1 MDLLQDGDMPSQ
13 AVLDSLNVE
22 QSREEN
28 KANLDKLG
36 GVEALAK
43 MLNVD
48 IKTGVKHSQVLGLR
62 AKYGNNQF
70 PKSPMATF
78 FELLMDAMNDSTL
91 MILIAAATVSLVI
104 GTIEHPDE
112 GWIEGVAVFIA
123 VALVALI
130 SAGNDYSKELQF
142 RKLEATSAEDERC
155 SVFREGVIERINPM
169 DIVVGDILV
178 LQAGDSISADCIICD
193 DSTVLSSEAA
203 LTGEPEDMKKS
214 KNRDPF
220 LLSSCLITAADETR
234 AMVVGIGTHSQW
246 GKIKASLVM
255 ESVNTPLQD
264 KLQIMTEKI
273 GYVGMTAAIATFIA
287 LVANIWVLH
296 DGEDVVAGI
305 IEAFIQAVVVVVVS
319 IPEGLPLAVT
329 IALSYSTSKMYQD
342 QCFIRVLAACE
353 TMGNATNICSDKTGT
368 LTENRMTVVAG
379 WYADAKYTQ
388 DNFDAAT
395 FSSAVKTVIAEHA
408 CISRTAYLV
417 YKDAEGR
424 TLPNPN
430 IIGNK
435 TEGALLMLAKKWG
448 YDDEKTRSD
457 NYDEKKDKVF
467 AFNSSKKRS
476 TTIVHKKDGSVTLYC
491 KGASEWVIQDCTHY
505 LNPEGKPVPFTADK
519 RKDLEA
525 FILSMAEQALR
536 TLTLTH
542 KYYPAGSS
550 LPSDYMENPPD
561 NSDLVLDCI
570 VGIIDPL
577 RGDVKEAVRI
587 AQGAGVTVRMVT
599 GDNLATAKAIARQ
612 CGIYKDANGI
622 GVEGPDLRKMTPAE
636 LDSILPTLQVV
647 GRSSPDDKYLLVT
660 RLNGHGVPATQAD
673 WEAKHKDKIGV
684 AWETH
689 KDLLLPGYREEWEAT
704 RPGGGQVVGV
714 TGDGTNDAPALKA
727 ADVGLAM
734 GITGTKVAQSA
745 SDIVILDDRFGSIV
759 RAIMWGRSIYDNIR
773 KFLQFQLTVNVVALN
788 LVFIG
793 AVVGFGEPLNAVQ
806 MLWVNLVMDTLGALA
821 LATEPPSMELLN
833 RKPYKRSVDLVSHPM
848 VRNILV
854 QSAYQVVMLLVLL
867 FEGDKWF
874 GVHTIEEGCKL
885 YKILGADRKWDAFS
899 HKKGAAVDPQN
910 EITCASFGESQ
921 YCGGTKDTDCLLDTF
936 TVAATG
942 ATFNFH
948 DLKDF
953 EHDCLECKR
962 IDRRHG
968 TIIFNS
974 FIFCQFFNLF
984 NSRILFNDRINPFY
998 NLHNSPTFLIVGFF
1012 IFAFQVL
1019 LINVAGEFMKIE
1031 PLNLNEWLIT
1041 MALGVVT
1048 IPLSMLARFM
1058 PVEEAAEDF
1067 FDNSLDEKQVSASKA
1082 AFANTG
1088 NAKISPVKTV

>member
-1 MDLLQDGDMPSQ
+1 MVAVQGPPQ
-13 AVLDSLNVE
+13 EVLDSMNVE

-43 MLNVD
+43 MLDVD

-62 AKYGNNQF
+62 EKYGNNQF
-70 PKSPMATF
+70 PASPMATF
-78 FELLMDAMNDSTL
+78 LELLLAALNDSTL
-91 MILIAAATVSLVI
+91 MILIAAAAVSLAI
-104 GTIEHPDE
+104 GLVEHPDD
-112 GWIEGVAVFIA
+112 GWIEGAAIFVA

-169 DIVVGDILV
+169 DVVVGDILV

-193 DSTVLSSEAA
+193 DSKALSSEAA

-214 KNRDPF
+214 RNKDPF

-234 AMVVGIGTHSQW
+234 AMVIGIGTHSQW

-255 ESVNTPLQD
+255 EAVNTPLQD
-264 KLQIMTEKI
+264 KLQTMTEKI
-273 GYVGMTAAIATFIA
+273 GYVGMTASALTFIA
-287 LVANIWVLH
+287 LVVNIWAIH
-296 DGEDVVAGI
+296 DGKDVVEGF
-305 IEAFIQAVVVVVVS
+305 IEAFIQAVVIVVVA

-379 WYADAKYTQ
+379 WYADSKFTQ
-388 DNFDAAT
+388 DNFKDAKL
-395 FSSAVKTVIAEHA
+395 SDPVKKVISDHA

-417 YKDAEGR
+417 YNDAEGNP
-424 TLPNPN
+424 LHAPN

-435 TEGALLMLAKKWG
+435 TEGALLMLAKNWG
-448 YDDEKTRSD
+448 FDDEKVRSD

-476 TTIVHKKDGSVTLYC
+476 TTIIHKPDGSVTLFC

-505 LNPEGKPVPFTADK
+505 TSPNGDPVVLTDDK
-519 RKDLEA
+519 RKELEA
-525 FILSMAEQALR
+525 FIESMAVQALR

-542 KYYPAGSS
+542 KYYPSGANN
-550 LPSDYMENPPD
+550 LPGDYMENPPD
-561 NSDLVLDCI
+561 HSDLVLDCI

-577 RGDVKEAVRI
+577 RGDVNDAVRI

-599 GDNLATAKAIARQ
+599 GDNLVTAIAIAKQ
-612 CGIYKDANGI
+612 CGIYTEGGMGI
-622 GVEGPDLRKMTPAE
+622 EGPDLRKMTPKE
-636 LDSILPTLQVV
+636 LDAVLPVLQVV

-660 RLNGHGVPATQAD
+660 RLNGHGVPNTQAD
-673 WEAKHKDKIGV
+673 WEAKHADKVGV
-684 AWETH
+684 KWDTH
-689 KDLLLPGYREEWEAT
+689 KDKLLPGYREEWEST

-734 GITGTKVAQSA
+734 GITGTKVAQAA
-745 SDIVILDDRFGSIV
+745 SDIVILDDRFSSIV

-773 KFLQFQLTVNVVALN
+773 KFLQFQLTVNVVALL

-793 AVVGFGEPLNAVQ
+793 AVAGFGEPLNAVQ

-821 LATEPPSMELLN
+821 LATEPPTMALLN
-833 RKPYKRSVDLVSHPM
+833 RKPYKRSVGLVSLPM
-848 VRNILV
+848 WRNILAG
-854 QSAYQVVMLLVLL
+854 SLYQVVMLLVLL
-867 FEGDKWF
+867 FA
-874 GVHTIEEGCKL
+874 
-885 YKILGADRKWDAFS
+885 GADMFNVPPSEDGCFRFKVDSGNSRRWDSTTNSKVPANS
-899 HKKGAAVDPQN
+899 GDL
-910 EITCASFGESQ
+910 TCASFEEST
-921 YCGGTKDTDCLLDTF
+921 YCGGDLNTDCYERGFVSPTDSNVVFKFSKLSGFMDS
-936 TVAATG
+936 
-942 ATFNFH
+942 
-948 DLKDF
+948 
-953 EHDCLECKR
+953 CLECKK
-962 IDRRHG
+962 IDWRHH
-968 TIIFNS
+968 TIIFNA

-984 NSRILFNDRINPFY
+984 NSRILFSDRLNPFY
-998 NLHNSPTFLIVGFF
+998 DLDTSPTFVTVAIF

-1019 LINVAGEFMKIE
+1019 LINVAGEFMKVT
-1031 PLNLNEWLIT
+1031 PLTMNEWLVTI
-1041 MALGVVT
+1041 ALGVVT
-1048 IPLSMLARFM
+1048 IPLSMLTRFI
-1058 PVEEAAEDF
+1058 PIDEDPEDF
-1067 FDNSLDEKQVSASKA
+1067 FDNTRPGKIAPEKQV
-1082 AFANTG
+1082 
-1088 NAKISPVKTV
+1088 